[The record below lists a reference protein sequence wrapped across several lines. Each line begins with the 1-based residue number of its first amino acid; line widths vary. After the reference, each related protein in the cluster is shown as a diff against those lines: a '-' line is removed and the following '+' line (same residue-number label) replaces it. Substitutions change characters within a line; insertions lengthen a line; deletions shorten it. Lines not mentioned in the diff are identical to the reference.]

1 MYGAGVNHDWV
12 LTAMDLLA
20 FTVNPTTILASWEPV
35 AGGRHS
41 YFLPLLIPNIE
52 STAECGVV
60 EATWQDLDHEF
71 TVSFLRNDRILERFD
86 TKRQTLLSQTLS
98 NILQN
103 FVRRIKQV
111 IRSLAAS
118 WYSLSLFSTVF
129 SEVRSSIVAFT
140 YLSLFAK
147 NLSLHWEAWKN
158 SKG

>member
-1 MYGAGVNHDWV
+1 
-12 LTAMDLLA
+12 MDLLA

-98 NILQN
+98 IILQN

-118 WYSLSLFSTVF
+118 
-129 SEVRSSIVAFT
+129 
-140 YLSLFAK
+140 
-147 NLSLHWEAWKN
+147 
-158 SKG
+158 